1 MIAIPNMEMPSCC
14 ALCDLCFGFGCAV
27 SEHDKGY
34 KTRAFKYD
42 ENGKCEVDVFHERA
56 SWCPLIEIDDQK
68 IEKVYI
74 TMYEPTNAEIVA
86 RLDEMERRE

>member
-1 MIAIPNMEMPSCC
+1 MGIYIPNMEMPSCC

-56 SWCPLIEIDDQK
+56 SWCPLIEMDEEDEGG
-68 IEKVYI
+68 IEEDFDPYQGDRDRD
-74 TMYEPTNAEIVA
+74 TFGEIY
-86 RLDEMERRE
+86 